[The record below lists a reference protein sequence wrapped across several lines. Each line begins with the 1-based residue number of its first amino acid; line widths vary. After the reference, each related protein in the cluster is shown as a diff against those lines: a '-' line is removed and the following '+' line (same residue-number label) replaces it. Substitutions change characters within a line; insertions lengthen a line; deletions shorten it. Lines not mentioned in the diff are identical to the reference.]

1 MQTNFSSQLGV
12 DGQGAYIAQMDSAT
26 GLLQSL
32 NLYSGWQN
40 QMVSS
45 MYLAA
50 SGGDSV
56 VFSGLYDSGVL
67 CKVFSS
73 GAPVGRPWALLEQ
86 QHAVQSDW
94 LRAVSWR
101 VFSFRV
107 QGIA

>member
-50 SGGDSV
+50 SNGDSV

-73 GAPVGRPWALLEQ
+73 GAHNRQALALLA
-86 QHAVQSDW
+86 QHYAVQRKRRTEIGQ
-94 LRAVSWR
+94 LV
-101 VFSFRV
+101 
-107 QGIA
+107 GL

>member
-1 MQTNFSSQLGV
+1 MQTNFTSQLGV
-12 DGQGAYIAQMDSAT
+12 DGQGAYIAQMDSDT

-50 SGGDSV
+50 SSGDSV

-73 GAPVGRPWALLEQ
+73 GARTGRPWLC
-86 QHAVQSDW
+86 
-94 LRAVSWR
+94 
-101 VFSFRV
+101 
-107 QGIA
+107 